1 MSIYRICHRHLYN
14 HCIVLEEIRGNNTR
28 HFRCQ
33 QKYGCVAMRT
43 IAISGSTFVNSIFYA
58 CSDYSSFVTYINSF
72 VCRLYKYRF
81 KYEYKY
87 TYIYEYKYK
96 YRYNY

>member
-1 MSIYRICHRHLYN
+1 
-14 HCIVLEEIRGNNTR
+14 
-28 HFRCQ
+28 
-33 QKYGCVAMRT
+33 MRT

-87 TYIYEYKYK
+87 T
-96 YRYNY
+96 